1 LSGKQGGTRMKRSIM
16 MGFML
21 LSILLTLS
29 FGVSAADKEELLKNI
44 NSLSIPPELAARLML
59 DFMNTSMLNGTLLTG
74 LTSAIGPEL
83 GNMAFPQSETIAGN
97 TDNEPTNI
105 ILVQNV
111 SFNIILI
118 QNLTEITNTV
128 MPLSMNNLTKN
139 MTIAAA

>member
-1 LSGKQGGTRMKRSIM
+1 MKRSIM

-21 LSILLTLS
+21 LSVLLALS
-29 FGVSAADKEELLKNI
+29 FGVSADDRGDSIMNI
-44 NSLSIPPELAARLML
+44 KSPSIPPELAARLML